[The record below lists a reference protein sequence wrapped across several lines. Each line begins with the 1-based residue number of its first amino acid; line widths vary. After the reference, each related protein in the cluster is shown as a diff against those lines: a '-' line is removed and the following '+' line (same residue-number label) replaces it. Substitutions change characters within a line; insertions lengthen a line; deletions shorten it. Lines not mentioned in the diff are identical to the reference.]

1 MPLPVE
7 ALRPEKHVGE
17 PGSAAPRPGEVS
29 PEGERK
35 GGVDSAATDRA
46 ATVPGSIG
54 AGYPGEC
61 VGNCVAARRL
71 VFVPGRRT
79 FLSECGGARGFDW
92 IGATAGGGRSA
103 NSTPGAGIR
112 HGSSG

>member
-17 PGSAAPRPGEVS
+17 PRSAAPRPGEVS

-35 GGVDSAATDRA
+35 GGMDSAATDGTA
-46 ATVPGSIG
+46 AVPGSLG
-54 AGYPGEC
+54 AGYPGKC
-61 VGNCVAARRL
+61 VGNCVSARRL

-79 FLSECGGARGFDW
+79 FPSECGGPCGFDG
-92 IGATAGGGRSA
+92 IGARVGCGRTA

-112 HGSSG
+112 YGGSG